1 MKQAV
6 AHHRFTTE
14 LTTEVRLAMR
24 LLFCSL
30 PAHDHVLELIP
41 VAEAA
46 KHRGHDVAIAVSG
59 RFGPTIEALGL
70 EHITAGPDWIGA
82 VIDSLDGDVL
92 PDEME
97 DFTQFFMAELFC
109 GDPAAE
115 MGDDVAQVIE
125 DWNPDIVLR
134 DTGELGGFLA
144 AERAGLPHVTVG
156 VLDFN
161 GMMLGKDVVA
171 ALDRRREEFGLPPD
185 PDGRRQYAYGHINL
199 LAPDFA
205 PEELELPNVF
215 TVRVDGVRRGDVLP
229 AWVGELVDDTRPL
242 IYASFGTA
250 ASTIPSYGPPLAK
263 VIAGMG
269 DVDANVIVSTGKG
282 LDWHGEEIIGGIRVP
297 ANVRVVEWV
306 PQALLMRSIDML
318 LTHAGPATARQAIVN
333 GVPVVAIPLLFD
345 AFEIANRFEQH
356 GMGVQLDWTSFA
368 PEDVATA
375 ATAVLNDPK
384 YKRAARRLQARTL
397 TVPPIDDAAIKFLER
412 IHAAKARR

>member
-1 MKQAV
+1 MK
-6 AHHRFTTE
+6 
-14 LTTEVRLAMR
+14 

-30 PAHDHVLELIP
+30 PAHDHLLELIP

-46 KHRGHDVAIAVSG
+46 KRCGHDVAIAVSE
-59 RFGPTIEALGL
+59 RFAATVEALGI
-70 EHITAGPDWIGA
+70 EHITAGPDWVGA
-82 VIDSLDGDVL
+82 FIDDLDGDVL
-92 PDEME
+92 PEDME
-97 DFTQFFMAELFC
+97 DFTQTFLAELFC
-109 GDPAAE
+109 GDAAIA
-115 MGDDVAQVIE
+115 MGNDVAKAIE

-134 DTGELGGFLA
+134 DTGELGGYLA

-161 GMMLGKDVVA
+161 GMMLGKGVVA
-171 ALDRRREEFGLPPD
+171 ALDLRRQEFGLPSD
-185 PDGRRQYAYGHINL
+185 PDGRRQYAYGHINM

-229 AWVGELVDDTRPL
+229 AWVGELVDDERPL

-269 DVDANVIVSTGKG
+269 GVDANVIVSTGKG
-282 LDWHGEEIIGGIRVP
+282 LDWHGKEIMGGVP
-297 ANVRVVEWV
+297 VPENVRVVEWV

-333 GVPVVAIPLLFD
+333 GVPVVAVPLLFD

-356 GMGVQLDWTSFA
+356 GMGVQLDWTSFT

-375 ATAVLNDPK
+375 ATTVLNDPK

-412 IHAAKARR
+412 IHAANPRR